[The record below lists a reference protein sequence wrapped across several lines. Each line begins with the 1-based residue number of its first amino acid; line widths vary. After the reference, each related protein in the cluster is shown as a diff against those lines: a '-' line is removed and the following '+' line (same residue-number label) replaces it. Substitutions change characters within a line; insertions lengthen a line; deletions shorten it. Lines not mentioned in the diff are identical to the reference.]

1 MKKHI
6 IVIGV
11 ILLLLLAPK
20 YRITTFAWGDSDGGR
35 TTYSLEEMSND
46 SLGDK
51 ITFNS
56 IVYAGDQVNRTG
68 GDFDWYKATHNGAE
82 VPKGTILDERNYV
95 GAREDTGINAGVDN
109 VWEPNQIKVEEG
121 KTYLVRLYV
130 HNNNQNKDA
139 VAENVKVAFNI
150 PTTYAA
156 NVARING
163 FISSSNATPTN
174 YIDYVDFISDSE
186 VPFRM
191 VYVYGSA
198 KLENNADL
206 TKNGGYQLSDNII
219 ENDGIFI
226 GHNELD
232 GKIPG
237 GYQYA
242 QYISIRVYVEFDYY
256 ILEQNVRLAGK
267 SEWQESV
274 NAKIGDTV
282 EFLIE
287 YTNKSNYTHTNVSIW
302 DILPN
307 NLEYIPGTTK
317 LLNAKYPNWATFN
330 DDTITTE
337 EGINIGG
344 YTAGSNAFIMFQAK
358 VVDNCLADGWNAL
371 VNWSQVKAG
380 ANETKIVLQD
390 STKVMVY
397 KDVKFQRK
405 TTILYVIIVFC
416 ILAILVLVYRLI
428 QFKKS
433 QN

>member
-1 MKKHI
+1 MKKHV

-11 ILLLLLAPK
+11 ILLLLAPK
-20 YRITTFAWGDSDGGR
+20 YHMTTFAWGDSDGGR
-35 TTYSLEEMSND
+35 TTYSLEEVSND

-56 IVYAGDQVNRTG
+56 IVCAGDQVNRTG

-130 HNNNQNKDA
+130 HNDNPNGSNA
-139 VAENVKVAFNI
+139 IAENVKVAFDI
-150 PTTYAA
+150 PTAYATKTT
-156 NVARING
+156 RING
-163 FISSSNATPTN
+163 YISSSNATPTD

-242 QYISIRVYVEFDYY
+242 QYISIQVYVEFDYY

-267 SEWQESV
+267 SEWQKTVE
-274 NAKIGDTV
+274 AKVGDTV

-337 EGINIGG
+337 EGINIGH
-344 YTAGSNAFIMFQAK
+344 YAPNSNSIVHFQAK

-380 ANETKIVLQD
+380 ANETKIVLQN

-405 TTILYVIIVFC
+405 TTILYIITQTSHLNKC
-416 ILAILVLVYRLI
+416 LCTLKI
-428 QFKKS
+428 QS
-433 QN
+433 